1 MPENQASEKSPVRI
15 LAAVNDLFFAAK
27 ISAAAKR
34 VGVPVEFVRSEQ
46 QVLEKALLQKTESL
60 SESSPVSSSE
70 SLPTMLLLDLN
81 DARLDPVALVAKLK
95 ADPLRK
101 DVRVIGFLSHV
112 QTDLIRAAD
121 QAGCDLVLPRSVFSQ
136 QLDDL
141 LRQHSCHL

>member
-1 MPENQASEKSPVRI
+1 MEGTKLPEMEKTTVRI
-15 LAAVNDLFFAAK
+15 LAAVNDLFFVGK
-27 ISAAAKR
+27 ITAAAQR
-34 VGVPVEFVRSEQ
+34 TGVPVEFVRSEP
-46 QVLEKALLQKTESL
+46 ELLQKTES
-60 SESSPVSSSE
+60 PAA
-70 SLPTMLLLDLN
+70 MLLLDLN
-81 DARLDPVALVAKLK
+81 DARLNPVSLVARLK

-141 LRQHSCHL
+141 LRQRSCHL

>member
-1 MPENQASEKSPVRI
+1 MPEAQASEKTPVRI
-15 LAAVNDLFFAAK
+15 LAAVNDLFFVGK
-27 ISAAAKR
+27 ITAAAKR
-34 VGVPVEFVRSEQ
+34 VGVPVEFIRSEPD
-46 QVLEKALLQKTESL
+46 LLQKTESL
-60 SESSPVSSSE
+60 SESAPA
-70 SLPTMLLLDLN
+70 MLLLDLN

-141 LRQHSCHL
+141 LRQRSCHL

>member
-1 MPENQASEKSPVRI
+1 MPEAQASEKTPVRI
-15 LAAVNDLFFAAK
+15 LAAVNDLFFVGK
-27 ISAAAKR
+27 ITAAAKR
-34 VGVPVEFVRSEQ
+34 VGVPVEFIRSEPD
-46 QVLEKALLQKTESL
+46 LLQKTESL
-60 SESSPVSSSE
+60 SES
-70 SLPTMLLLDLN
+70 LPAMLLLDLN

-141 LRQHSCHL
+141 LRQRSCHL

>member
-1 MPENQASEKSPVRI
+1 MKKTTVRI
-15 LAAVNDLFFAAK
+15 LAAVNDLFFVGK
-27 ISAAAKR
+27 ITAAAQR
-34 VGVPVEFVRSEQ
+34 TGVPVEFVRSEP
-46 QVLEKALLQKTESL
+46 ELLQKTES
-60 SESSPVSSSE
+60 P
-70 SLPTMLLLDLN
+70 PAMLLLDLN
-81 DARLDPVALVAKLK
+81 DARLNPVSLVARLK

-141 LRQHSCHL
+141 LRQRSCHL

>member
-1 MPENQASEKSPVRI
+1 MEEMEKVEEKPVRI
-15 LAAVNDLFFAAK
+15 LAAVNDLFFVGK
-27 ISAAAKR
+27 ITAAAKR
-34 VGVPVEFVRSEQ
+34 VGVPVEFIRSEQ
-46 QVLEKALLQKTESL
+46 DLLQKTESL
-60 SESSPVSSSE
+60 TESSSE
-70 SLPTMLLLDLN
+70 SLPAMLLLDLN
-81 DARLDPVALVAKLK
+81 DARFDPVALVSRLK

-141 LRQHSCHL
+141 LRQRSCHL

>member
-1 MPENQASEKSPVRI
+1 MEEMEKVEEKPVRI
-15 LAAVNDLFFAAK
+15 LAAVNDLFFVGK
-27 ISAAAKR
+27 ITAAAKR
-34 VGVPVEFVRSEQ
+34 VGVPVEFVRSEP
-46 QVLEKALLQKTESL
+46 ELLQKTESL
-60 SESSPVSSSE
+60 TESSSE
-70 SLPTMLLLDLN
+70 SLPAMLLLDLN
-81 DARLDPVALVAKLK
+81 DARFDPVALVSRLK

-141 LRQHSCHL
+141 LRQRSCHL